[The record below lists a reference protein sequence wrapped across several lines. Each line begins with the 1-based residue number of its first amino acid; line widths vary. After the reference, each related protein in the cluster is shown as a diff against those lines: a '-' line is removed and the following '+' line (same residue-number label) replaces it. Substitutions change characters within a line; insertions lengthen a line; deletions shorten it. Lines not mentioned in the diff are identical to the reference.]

1 MLDTAV
7 ESVTSFVASNFAGPP
22 PRGLPTLPAV
32 ARLSPRVVRIM
43 GLNPSAFTLQG
54 KGHVTS
60 TRPLKTPHS
69 HAALPCSSAFPA
81 SVTTTGGA
89 GSLTSV
95 SRLG

>member
-32 ARLSPRVVRIM
+32 ARLSPRVVRIL

-54 KGHVTS
+54 KGHLLPH
-60 TRPLKTPHS
+60 RPLNTPQS
-69 HAALPCSSAFPA
+69 YAALLLRFFPA
-81 SVTTTGGA
+81 FITTSGGGDSV
-89 GSLTSV
+89 TSV

>member
-54 KGHVTS
+54 KEHFHTVHSTVTPRLLLRS
-60 TRPLKTPHS
+60 
-69 HAALPCSSAFPA
+69 FPA
-81 SVTTTGGA
+81 SITTTGGG
-89 GSLTSV
+89 GSVASV
-95 SRLG
+95 SRLS